1 MRYNLHDDAC
11 RQKKF
16 RRNVWMEQPALRQ
29 WRRVS
34 AEPLV
39 MVVASVA
46 CLAGGV
52 ALAARAGR
60 FGQRAAGAETLA
72 GVLLILGL
80 VLIGLGLPVFR

>member
-1 MRYNLHDDAC
+1 M
-11 RQKKF
+11 
-16 RRNVWMEQPALRQ
+16 
-29 WRRVS
+29 S

-52 ALAARAGR
+52 ALATRAGR
-60 FGQRAAGAETLA
+60 FGERAAGAETLA